1 MFWMHLSLLYKLS
14 RPQSI
19 HLLLDK
25 YLLDFAA
32 KYYIYIFFF
41 SLKMPMNHN
50 HCKYSQVLLLLLLA
64 VKGPLLDCA
73 VKFNFAFNICHFN
86 SFN

>member
-1 MFWMHLSLLYKLS
+1 MFWMHLSLLYKPS

-19 HLLLDK
+19 YLLLDE

-32 KYYIYIFFF
+32 IYFIYIFFF

-50 HCKYSQVLLLLLLA
+50 HCEYSQVLLLLLLE
-64 VKGPLLDCA
+64 VKGPLLDCT
-73 VKFNFAFNICHFN
+73 VKFYFAFNVCHFN
-86 SFN
+86 SFD